1 MIAANKAYTEVKRPS
16 VAPLPH
22 PATAVGLLSSIT
34 FLETATVCI
43 DNKLNVDTIYLR
55 LAKAFDKVPHERFF
69 VFSRLLFELIMLT
82 SHYFFLVS
90 NPCGRLSW
98 LSVSFLIA
106 R

>member
-69 VFSRLLFELIMLT
+69 LSSQDCFSNLLCSPVII
-82 SHYFFLVS
+82 
-90 NPCGRLSW
+90 
-98 LSVSFLIA
+98 SF
-106 R
+106 